1 MIQTNNTT
9 VNLPV
14 TSGQKRTRSERVA
27 AVVVKPSWHTQWW
40 QELCKENKLA
50 LFFLVVVSVI
60 VTCYVIGAWN
70 PPLGYRPHTVPQ
82 RNIVCQT
89 EFSVPDEDG
98 RRMAMAEARAKL
110 KHYFVNEPES
120 LNQLRQAMS
129 NEIAS
134 LVNADSYEKLPPTG
148 KTTWGQFLMPDVAD
162 TETPSNPKDAFDK
175 FRSTYKALFPTFQ
188 NFEMKLARAFGSM
201 EKNGLLIKL
210 DYSML
215 DGDQEQILVYGK
227 GGDSGFAVPVRV
239 SDALIG
245 DGTRFLTTMSQEFK
259 MDSVPKEHSDDFARA
274 LYQWLRPQLGKT
286 FKGTLREDLTATND
300 ALRQAVNNV
309 PVIMVPLIPGQ
320 SVLVAAGEPID
331 TKKFEILR
339 EEHREYIKKLPVHDK
354 VVRFI
359 STCALLITL
368 FILAWAFI
376 YRRERRKPKTLGSAA
391 SLLSAFVGTI
401 VVGRTFQ
408 LFTSEVGQWELVP
421 LLLFVQCIA
430 IMYSWEFALVLTLM
444 QVIVFS
450 IADGGGIGIP
460 IILLGTTASV
470 ATQLGR
476 LRTRNKLVIV
486 GAIGGCVA
494 FILTILVGMIEE
506 RPLDSFLLWEAGLN
520 IFWSVMAGF
529 IMSGLLPFI
538 ERPFGIMTDMSLLEL
553 GDVSHPLLQEL
564 VHRAPATYSHSMQV
578 GTIAEAAADTIG
590 ARGLMTR
597 VGAYFHDIGK
607 IFKPE
612 YFAENQGSGSNLHSM
627 LEPRMSTLVIVAHVK
642 DGADLARQHRLPKA
656 LIDLIEQHHGTS
668 LVSFFYGRAMKLSK
682 EAGNGD
688 IEEGT
693 FRYPGPKP
701 QSKEAVILMIADASE
716 SACRSMEGN
725 SPGKI
730 ESMVRQI
737 TKQKLEDGQFDE
749 SGLTLSELKTV
760 ENSIINSLIA
770 IKHGRIRYP
779 GQEVI
784 EARGEQ
790 LDVERGTGSGTVGAT
805 TTMMPLVQP

>member
-1 MIQTNNTT
+1 
-9 VNLPV
+9 
-14 TSGQKRTRSERVA
+14 
-27 AVVVKPSWHTQWW
+27 
-40 QELCKENKLA
+40 
-50 LFFLVVVSVI
+50 
-60 VTCYVIGAWN
+60 
-70 PPLGYRPHTVPQ
+70 
-82 RNIVCQT
+82 
-89 EFSVPDEDG
+89 
-98 RRMAMAEARAKL
+98 
-110 KHYFVNEPES
+110 
-120 LNQLRQAMS
+120 
-129 NEIAS
+129 
-134 LVNADSYEKLPPTG
+134 
-148 KTTWGQFLMPDVAD
+148 
-162 TETPSNPKDAFDK
+162 
-175 FRSTYKALFPTFQ
+175 
-188 NFEMKLARAFGSM
+188 
-201 EKNGLLIKL
+201 
-210 DYSML
+210 
-215 DGDQEQILVYGK
+215 
-227 GGDSGFAVPVRV
+227 
-239 SDALIG
+239 
-245 DGTRFLTTMSQEFK
+245 
-259 MDSVPKEHSDDFARA
+259 
-274 LYQWLRPQLGKT
+274 
-286 FKGTLREDLTATND
+286 
-300 ALRQAVNNV
+300 
-309 PVIMVPLIPGQ
+309 
-320 SVLVAAGEPID
+320 
-331 TKKFEILR
+331 
-339 EEHREYIKKLPVHDK
+339 
-354 VVRFI
+354 
-359 STCALLITL
+359 
-368 FILAWAFI
+368 
-376 YRRERRKPKTLGSAA
+376 
-391 SLLSAFVGTI
+391 
-401 VVGRTFQ
+401 
-408 LFTSEVGQWELVP
+408 
-421 LLLFVQCIA
+421 
-430 IMYSWEFALVLTLM
+430 
-444 QVIVFS
+444 
-450 IADGGGIGIP
+450 
-460 IILLGTTASV
+460 
-470 ATQLGR
+470 
-476 LRTRNKLVIV
+476 
-486 GAIGGCVA
+486 
-494 FILTILVGMIEE
+494 
-506 RPLDSFLLWEAGLN
+506 
-520 IFWSVMAGF
+520 MAGF

-612 YFAENQGSGSNLHSM
+612 YFAENQGAAGNLHSM

-642 DGADLARQHRLPKA
+642 DGADLARQHRLPKP

-790 LDVERGTGSGTVGAT
+790 LDIERGTSGGVINAT
-805 TTMMPLVQP
+805 TTMIPVVQQEQAKPVDVPSIG